1 MGRSM
6 HAPSFVHPQGTPVL
20 HQSEPL
26 MHPRVSVPL
35 LSLCLFAA
43 CGGGGEGATEATTQ
57 SPSGLVIGGGQATV
71 SSLYQMPTPNE
82 LFGLVRQMAGEGHKR
97 MLNPASNVDR
107 YVTLK
112 ARAVNFGIYATD
124 LVYASSFKLNVEVA
138 RYYLTTKKLADALG
152 INAAFTDADFV
163 RLESNLTRGD
173 SLEVISN
180 EAYQRAYDKMQTEQ
194 MGPVLS
200 MVLAGGWLESMHL
213 VIRQIEAFGKNDQLM
228 ARVAEQKVT
237 LEHLVGMM
245 QPYKDDPDVGGI
257 YTELLGVR
265 DIYDQLNVKRAAHQ
279 GASASGRMVLGEDVT
294 VEMTDAK
301 YAELVRAVDRLRAEW
316 TRPEDKTNA

>member
-1 MGRSM
+1 MYPRISIPLT
-6 HAPSFVHPQGTPVL
+6 ALVL
-20 HQSEPL
+20 
-26 MHPRVSVPL
+26 
-35 LSLCLFAA
+35 FTA
-43 CGGGGEGATEATTQ
+43 CGGGAEEKTAQPAAD
-57 SPSGLVIGGGQATV
+57 LVIGGEQSAV
-71 SSLYQMPTPNE
+71 ASLYQMPTPNE

-112 ARAVNFGIYATD
+112 GRAVNFGVYATD

-152 INAAFTDADFV
+152 LNSAFTDADFV

-180 EAYQRAYDKMQTEQ
+180 EGYQRAYEKMQTEQ
-194 MGPVLS
+194 MGPVLT

-237 LEHLVGMM
+237 LEHLLGLMEA
-245 QPYKDDPDVGGI
+245 YKTDPDVAGI
-257 YTELLGVR
+257 HTQLMGLR
-265 DIYDQLNVKRAAHQ
+265 DIYDQLNVTRAAHQ
-279 GASASGRMVLGEDVT
+279 GASASGRMVLGDDVT

-301 YAELVRAVDRLRAEW
+301 YDELKQAVEALRAEW
-316 TRPEDKTNA
+316 TKPEDPNA